1 MSFFNLPNVNYC
13 YCFQLIS
20 LILILL
26 KVFELSN
33 FKLLK
38 NSAILVIEIE
48 FKKWQ
53 MQIPCHI
60 LHFLYSVDLEE
71 VKGKSSVNIM

>member
-1 MSFFNLPNVNYC
+1 M
-13 YCFQLIS
+13 
-20 LILILL
+20 
-26 KVFELSN
+26 FELSN

-38 NSAILVIEIE
+38 NSAILVMEIE

-60 LHFLYSVDLEE
+60 LHFLYSVDLEK
-71 VKGKSSVNIM
+71 VKGKCSVNIM